1 MSGNGEIR
9 TALFTC
15 GKCGYRWRGRLE
27 KEPIGCPMCRNYSL
41 VGYPT
46 HSVEIIRNEAEIK
59 EE

>member
-1 MSGNGEIR
+1 MTGNGEIR

-15 GKCGYRWRGRLE
+15 GRCRHRWRAELK

-41 VGYPT
+41 VGYHT
-46 HSVEIIRNEAEIK
+46 QSVEIIKNEAKIK